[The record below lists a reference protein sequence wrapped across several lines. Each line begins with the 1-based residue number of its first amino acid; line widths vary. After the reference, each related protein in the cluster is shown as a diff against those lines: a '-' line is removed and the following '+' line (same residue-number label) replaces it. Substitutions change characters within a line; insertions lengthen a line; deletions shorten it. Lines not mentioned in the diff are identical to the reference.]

1 MNGGPSERASRFSAR
16 LPPDYAPNALSRAMD
31 ALRASGTPL
40 LDLTESNPTSAGLPY
55 PEGLLDALSDA
66 RALRYEP
73 QPLGL
78 WAAREA
84 VAADFARRGSRVD
97 PAHVVLSASTSEAY
111 SWLFKLLCNP
121 GECVLVPQPS
131 YPLFEHLTRLEG
143 VRSSAYALEYH
154 GRWEID
160 FERIESAPAD
170 TRALLVVSPNNPT
183 GSFITVREL
192 ERLAGCCRKR
202 GWALVVDEVFADYP
216 LDAAEP
222 LTDVSARSEVLC
234 FTLGG
239 ASKSLGLPQVKL
251 GWMHAGGPPAE
262 RDAALDALELIAD
275 SFLSV
280 GTPVQVAAAALF
292 QHAAP
297 VRRAIHER
305 LRRNL
310 VMARELAKV
319 HPSCELLR
327 VEGGWSAIVRLPA
340 TRDEESL
347 ALELLERHRVLVHP
361 GYFFDM
367 PRGAF
372 LIASLLAPEAAFAEG
387 FRHVVALA
395 NS

>member
-1 MNGGPSERASRFSAR
+1 MNGGPSEHASRFSAR
-16 LPPDYAPNALSRAMD
+16 LPPDYAPNALSRAMH
-31 ALRASGTPL
+31 ALRASGRPF
-40 LDLTESNPTSAGLPY
+40 LDLTESNPTAAGLPY
-55 PEGLLDALSDA
+55 PEDLLDALSDA

-73 QPLGL
+73 HPLGL
-78 WAAREA
+78 WPAREA
-84 VAADFARRGSRVD
+84 VSADFARRGSRVD

-143 VRSSAYALEYH
+143 IRPVPYALEYH
-154 GRWEID
+154 GRWDID
-160 FERIESAPAD
+160 FGRIESAPAD

-183 GSFITVREL
+183 GSFITAREL
-192 ERLAGCCRKR
+192 ARLAASCRNR

-216 LDAAEP
+216 LEAAEP
-222 LTDVSARSEVLC
+222 ITDISSRAEVLC

-251 GWMHAGGPPAE
+251 GWMHVGGPPAE
-262 RDAALDALELIAD
+262 RDAALEALEMIAD

-280 GTPVQVAAAALF
+280 STPVQMAAPTLLQRAAL
-292 QHAAP
+292 
-297 VRRAIHER
+297 VRQAIHAR

-310 VMARELAKV
+310 ATARELVRA
-319 HPSCELLR
+319 HPSCDLLR
-327 VEGGWSAIVRLPA
+327 VEGGWSTIVRLPA
-340 TRDEESL
+340 TRDEEAM
-347 ALELLERHRVLVHP
+347 ALELVEQHQVLVHP

-372 LIASLLAPEAAFAEG
+372 LITSLLAPETAFAEG